1 MKTDTSKGISDAV
14 RDRCSHYFLSPRFT
28 KVCNV
33 SFGIVSRKG
42 SGRGTVTVDVGER
55 TLSALLDAKASN
67 DVAGEGSIPR

>member
-55 TLSALLDAKASN
+55 TLSALLDAKA
-67 DVAGEGSIPR
+67 R